1 MRSRSSS
8 NSPAGGIAK
17 RSIKRAF
24 AARLYGLL
32 GDTTPAVKIVALAT
46 LAVLVA
52 IAVPAVGSGMT
63 TKPPVIKY
71 RDNVFGPI
79 LANRSKKA
87 LYYWTVEKRAGGKIK
102 CTGACARAWP
112 PLIVHSRSSVPRT
125 IRGIPGRFGTIRR
138 PDGRWQVTH
147 RGLAVYTYAHEKP
160 EQVLCDD
167 VDGWFVVRLR

>member
-8 NSPAGGIAK
+8 TSPAAG
-17 RSIKRAF
+17 
-24 AARLYGLL
+24 
-32 GDTTPAVKIVALAT
+32 TPEISLKELSVSFFGADGPVQLSLVKIVALAT
-46 LAVLVA
+46 LAVLAA
-52 IAVPAVGSGMT
+52 IAVPTVGSGMT

-79 LANRSKKA
+79 LANRGKKA
-87 LYYWTVEKRAGGKIK
+87 LYYWNVEKRAGGKIR
-102 CTGACARAWP
+102 CTRSCARLWP
-112 PLIVHSRSSVPRT
+112 PLIVRSRASVPRT

-147 RGLAVYTYAHEKP
+147 RGLPVYTYAHEEP
-160 EQVLCDD
+160 EQVLCDN